1 MNSRRKLV
9 EMRGVKL
16 SLRVEVE
23 DVLSTGPA
31 SSRNHCPQP
40 CSYPA
45 VFPQEET
52 SPRAS
57 AERGHTTGSCR
68 AAIPT
73 QDCPRLGGH
82 SGDTCFVPPV
92 LQVSLE
98 NRIDSPCSLQAY
110 KIHWERSI
118 ACSSSLEPQRD
129 HTTLETCHSGTR
141 CQG

>member
-1 MNSRRKLV
+1 MNSRRRLA

-16 SLRVEVE
+16 SLWGEAE

-31 SSRNHCPQP
+31 SSRSHCPQP

-57 AERGHTTGSCR
+57 AECGHTTGSSR

-82 SGDTCFVPPV
+82 NGDTCFVPPV

-98 NRIDSPCSLQAY
+98 NRIGSPCSLRAY
-110 KIHWERSI
+110 KIHRERSI
-118 ACSSSLEPQRD
+118 ARSSSLEPRLD